1 MYALAI
7 LRYRRP
13 LEDVLTVVDEHRA
26 YLKSL
31 QEQGLLL
38 ASGPFDPRSGGGL
51 LLRVP
56 DEMAHQAVDAI
67 RDNDPF
73 TKTGMVQY
81 EVLLWAPTIGKE
93 TLDRL

>member
-38 ASGPFDPRSGGGL
+38 ASGPFDPRNGAGL

-56 DEMAHQAVDAI
+56 DEMARQTVDAI

-81 EVLLWAPTIGKE
+81 EVQLWAPVIGKE